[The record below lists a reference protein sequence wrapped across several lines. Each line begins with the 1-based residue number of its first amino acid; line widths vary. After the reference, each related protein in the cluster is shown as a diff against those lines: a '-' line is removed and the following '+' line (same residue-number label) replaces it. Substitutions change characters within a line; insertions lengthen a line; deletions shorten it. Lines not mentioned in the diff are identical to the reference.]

1 MKFGV
6 NYTPSHGWFHAW
18 LDPDWDGI
26 DNDLKQIS
34 ELGMDHV
41 RIFPIWPYLQPN
53 RTWINKKGVA
63 DVRRMVHIAGEHGLD
78 AYVDVFQG
86 HLSSFDF
93 LPSWLVTWHAGNMFT
108 DVTPLRPS
116 VNWSRP

>member
-1 MKFGV
+1 MAGS
-6 NYTPSHGWFHAW
+6 THGSTRTG
-18 LDPDWDGI
+18 DGI

-78 AYVDVFQG
+78 VYVDVFQG

-93 LPSWLVTWHAGNMFT
+93 LLHGWSPGMRATCSPMR
-108 DVTPLRPS
+108 TPLRPS

>member
-34 ELGMDHV
+34 ELGMDMC
-41 RIFPIWPYLQPN
+41 
-53 RTWINKKGVA
+53 A
-63 DVRRMVHIAGEHGLD
+63 
-78 AYVDVFQG
+78 
-86 HLSSFDF
+86 SSD
-93 LPSWLVTWHAGNMFT
+93 LAVSAT
-108 DVTPLRPS
+108 
-116 VNWSRP
+116 

>member
-78 AYVDVFQG
+78 A
-86 HLSSFDF
+86 LRATCS
-93 LPSWLVTWHAGNMFT
+93 PMR
-108 DVTPLRPS
+108 TPLRPS